1 MKKIKYYSILNS
13 SNLSDYHFLFIQIS
27 ESSIKRILGCKNNRE
42 KSSTTELGEE
52 TAYDYWIFTLCTFDD
67 KNINIINT
75 KESVVWKIFA
85 KI

>member
-52 TAYDYWIFTLCTFDD
+52 LHT
-67 KNINIINT
+67 II
-75 KESVVWKIFA
+75 EYLHYAHLMIKI
-85 KI
+85 